1 MFRPP
6 AREMCLNALED
17 VYDTCMLHSSPAQT
31 TPTLT
36 ILPHTL
42 DEESRPLA
50 GKLLAKWR
58 PKKTEGQQQ
67 QEQEGQQTPSQTP
80 QSQQQQQQQQT
91 ILASRP
97 ITSSESNTPLTNGTE
112 ESNPTPPP
120 PQQPQQQPDAT
131 PATT

>member
-17 VYDTCMLHSSPAQT
+17 VYDTCMLRSSPAQT

-58 PKKTEGQQQ
+58 PKKTEEQQQ
-67 QEQEGQQTPSQTP
+67 QQQEGQQTPSQTP
-80 QSQQQQQQQQT
+80 QSQPQQQQQQT
-91 ILASRP
+91 TLASRP
-97 ITSSESNTPLTNGTE
+97 ITTSESNTPLTNGTD

-120 PQQPQQQPDAT
+120 PPQQQPQPDAT
-131 PATT
+131 PTTT